1 MGYLVLPVED
11 VNVLLL
17 HRATNSWRFTRR
29 AVLEHGK
36 SGACK
41 QWLNRSSQPVF
52 V

>member
-29 AVLEHGK
+29 AVLESRK
-36 SGACK
+36 VRR
-41 QWLNRSSQPVF
+41 L
-52 V
+52 